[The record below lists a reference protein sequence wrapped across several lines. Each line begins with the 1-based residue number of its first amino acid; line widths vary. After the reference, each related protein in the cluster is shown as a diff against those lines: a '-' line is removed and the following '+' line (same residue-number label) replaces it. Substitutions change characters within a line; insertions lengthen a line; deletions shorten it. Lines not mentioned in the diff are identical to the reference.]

1 MDAFKKF
8 FDDTFEIVEVI
19 KSDEKNFIAR
29 VFDKNSKK
37 LCVMKKRGKKSAE
50 VYKILKSVE
59 NSHIPQIYRIFER
72 EENLILIEENIEGQ
86 TLEEILHYREKNFD
100 EDFVTKIFLQICDCL
115 EKIHEKNIIHRDL
128 KLSNIMLTKNN
139 FVKIIDF
146 GIARIFDPEKISD
159 TEFLGTRGYA
169 APEQYGLFNLE
180 QSDNRTDIFN
190 LGVTIKNLLGE
201 NYRGRLEKILNRCTN
216 LNPDLRYQKISE
228 LIRDIKRTKKIFYL
242 KRASLIFFGAI
253 IFFAASQFINFE
265 NKNESPSVEVEEK
278 FFEEKKIPAEEKIS
292 AEEKIQ
298 AEKIEFPEIKFPE
311 EAERSQGE
319 QAERVFEVP
328 QITFPEK
335 ISDTPKTENLP
346 APVEKIPEKPQQ
358 KKYDRAKLFLY
369 INGQLTE
376 NRGEHTTDGDFYI
389 TENFQNWQLATKGKY
404 YKWFLYP
411 SHWTA
416 RLKIE
421 NFTEKDLIAPKIEVN
436 FSGEKIF
443 IDHPTIQAGQVAFVD
458 IPIANKRALNIL
470 GPDHFHGTIS
480 IAVKS
485 SDNKK
490 NNAFLHRDLEIE
502 N

>member
-180 QSDNRTDIFN
+180 QSDKRTDIFN

-228 LIRDIKRTKKIFYL
+228 LIGDIKRAKKIFYF
-242 KRASLIFFGAI
+242 KRTSLIFFGGI
-253 IFFAASQFINFE
+253 IFFIASQFINFE
-265 NKNESPSVEVEEK
+265 NKNESPSAEVEK
-278 FFEEKKIPAEEKIS
+278 NISEEKKNSRRRKKFCGRKNSSGKICIS
-292 AEEKIQ
+292 RN
-298 AEKIEFPEIKFPE
+298 KF
-311 EAERSQGE
+311 S
-319 QAERVFEVP
+319 
-328 QITFPEK
+328 
-335 ISDTPKTENLP
+335 
-346 APVEKIPEKPQQ
+346 
-358 KKYDRAKLFLY
+358 
-369 INGQLTE
+369 
-376 NRGEHTTDGDFYI
+376 
-389 TENFQNWQLATKGKY
+389 
-404 YKWFLYP
+404 
-411 SHWTA
+411 
-416 RLKIE
+416 
-421 NFTEKDLIAPKIEVN
+421 
-436 FSGEKIF
+436 
-443 IDHPTIQAGQVAFVD
+443 
-458 IPIANKRALNIL
+458 
-470 GPDHFHGTIS
+470 
-480 IAVKS
+480 
-485 SDNKK
+485 
-490 NNAFLHRDLEIE
+490 
-502 N
+502 

>member
-1 MDAFKKF
+1 MNAFEKF

-59 NSHIPQIYRIFER
+59 SSHIPQIYRIFER

-228 LIRDIKRTKKIFYL
+228 LIGDIKRAKKIFYF
-242 KRASLIFFGAI
+242 KRASLIFFGGI
-253 IFFAASQFINFE
+253 IFFIASHFIKFE
-265 NKNESPSVEVEEK
+265 NKNESPSAEVEK
-278 FFEEKKIPAEEKIS
+278 NISEEKKFPQTKKILRM
-292 AEEKIQ
+292 K
-298 AEKIEFPEIKFPE
+298 KF
-311 EAERSQGE
+311 
-319 QAERVFEVP
+319 
-328 QITFPEK
+328 K
-335 ISDTPKTENLP
+335 PKNLS
-346 APVEKIPEKPQQ
+346 
-358 KKYDRAKLFLY
+358 L
-369 INGQLTE
+369 
-376 NRGEHTTDGDFYI
+376 
-389 TENFQNWQLATKGKY
+389 
-404 YKWFLYP
+404 
-411 SHWTA
+411 
-416 RLKIE
+416 
-421 NFTEKDLIAPKIEVN
+421 PK
-436 FSGEKIF
+436 
-443 IDHPTIQAGQVAFVD
+443 
-458 IPIANKRALNIL
+458 
-470 GPDHFHGTIS
+470 
-480 IAVKS
+480 
-485 SDNKK
+485 
-490 NNAFLHRDLEIE
+490 
-502 N
+502 

>member
-1 MDAFKKF
+1 MNAFEKF

-59 NSHIPQIYRIFER
+59 SSHIPQIYRIFER

-228 LIRDIKRTKKIFYL
+228 LIGDIKRAKKIFYF
-242 KRASLIFFGAI
+242 KRASLIFFGGI
-253 IFFAASQFINFE
+253 IFFTASQFINFE
-265 NKNESPSVEVEEK
+265 NKNESPSAEVEK
-278 FFEEKKIPAEEKIS
+278 NISEEKKFPQTKKILRMKKFKPKNLS
-292 AEEKIQ
+292 
-298 AEKIEFPEIKFPE
+298 FPK
-311 EAERSQGE
+311 
-319 QAERVFEVP
+319 
-328 QITFPEK
+328 
-335 ISDTPKTENLP
+335 
-346 APVEKIPEKPQQ
+346 
-358 KKYDRAKLFLY
+358 
-369 INGQLTE
+369 
-376 NRGEHTTDGDFYI
+376 
-389 TENFQNWQLATKGKY
+389 
-404 YKWFLYP
+404 
-411 SHWTA
+411 
-416 RLKIE
+416 
-421 NFTEKDLIAPKIEVN
+421 
-436 FSGEKIF
+436 
-443 IDHPTIQAGQVAFVD
+443 
-458 IPIANKRALNIL
+458 
-470 GPDHFHGTIS
+470 
-480 IAVKS
+480 
-485 SDNKK
+485 
-490 NNAFLHRDLEIE
+490 
-502 N
+502 